1 MIWLKRVLFVLV
13 GLAVLGAGAAWFY
26 AGQALPVV
34 RGTLHVDGLK
44 AKVSIER
51 DAHGIPTIRARSPQD
66 AWFGLGFAHAQDRLW
81 QLETRKRIVAGRL
94 AEAFGPSALEADRFL
109 RALGVR
115 ASAERQW
122 GAASLEVREML
133 DAYSAG
139 INAYLADHLRARP
152 PEFLLLGLKPE
163 PWTPVDSLGWTT
175 MMAWDLGGNWQAE
188 LLRMRMAAT
197 LPVARI
203 QQLLP
208 PYPGEEPLKTQD
220 YAALYKAL
228 GVAGSTGS
236 LRADAAP
243 ADAPLTAALPYD
255 PLAAGVEGTGS
266 NNWAV
271 AGIRSVTGKPLL
283 ANDPHL
289 KLDSPSLWYLAR
301 LEAPGLHVAGAT
313 LPGLPIVV
321 LGQNRDI
328 AWGFTNTAP
337 DVQDLYL
344 ERVDTDRPERYESPD
359 GWETFETRDETI
371 RVKGQA
377 DVSIKVRST
386 RHGPVISDA
395 QTPATLGLTG
405 EGGARYALALRW
417 TALDEDAASSLDA
430 GLAFNRATSVAAF
443 IAASRKH
450 VAPMQNM
457 VVADSERIAMVS
469 AGRVPVR
476 SPEHDLKGLAPAPG
490 WDARYDWIGQ
500 IAATETPR
508 ELDPAR
514 GWLASAN
521 QRIHG
526 PQYPHFIT
534 SEWTVPYRQQ
544 RIEQMLS
551 QRPLHSLDGFAAM
564 QSDVLSLGALKLL
577 PFAQAARSEH
587 PLAEAAR
594 RRLQTFDGA
603 MSAEGAAP
611 LIFSVWVRHLA
622 RAVFEDDLGPALY
635 QRQLGQRS
643 FRDALEG
650 VLERSDGIWCDDQRT
665 APVETCAMQIDAA
678 MTSALDEI
686 QRRQGAD
693 VSAWRWGAA
702 HQARADHRPFSQ
714 VKWLS
719 KVFEL
724 RVPVG
729 GDAYTINAAR
739 PTLRPDAKTGEVDL
753 NEHGP
758 SLRALYDLNDPLRS
772 RFIQSTGQSGL
783 PFSGHHAD
791 LMRRWARGSY
801 VPVWGQDDDVERLTL
816 TPRSSSN

>member
-1 MIWLKRVLFVLV
+1 VIWLKRALFVFI
-13 GLAVLGAGAAWFY
+13 GLAVLGAGAAWLY
-26 AGQALPVV
+26 IEQALPVM
-34 RGTLHVDGLK
+34 RGTLRVEGLR
-44 AKVSIER
+44 ANLSIER

-81 QLETRKRIVAGRL
+81 QLETHKRIASGRL

-122 GAASLEVREML
+122 DVASLEVREML
-133 DAYSAG
+133 EAYSAG

-152 PEFLLLGLKPE
+152 PEFLLLGLTPE

-175 MMAWDLGGNWQAE
+175 MMAWDLGGNWHSE
-188 LLRMRMAAT
+188 LLRMRLAAT
-197 LPVARI
+197 MPVDRI
-203 QQLLP
+203 GQLLP

-228 GVAGSTGS
+228 GVFGLADRT
-236 LRADAAP
+236 RAQAPIDPAHAARP
-243 ADAPLTAALPYD
+243 FDPLTT
-255 PLAAGVEGTGS
+255 GVEGTGS

-271 AGIRSVTGKPLL
+271 AGKRSVTGRPLL

-289 KLDSPSLWYLAR
+289 KLSSPALWYLAR
-301 LEAPGLHVAGAT
+301 IEAPGLHVAGAT
-313 LPGLPIVV
+313 LPGLPLVV

-344 ERVDTDRPERYESPD
+344 ERVDTDRPGRYETPD
-359 GWETFETRDETI
+359 GWETFETREETI
-371 RVKGQA
+371 RVKGQG
-377 DVSIKVRST
+377 DVSFIARRT

-395 QTPATLGLTG
+395 DTPATQGLTG
-405 EGGARYALALRW
+405 EGGLRYALALRW
-417 TALDEDAASSLDA
+417 TALDEDAAVSLEA

-443 IAASRKH
+443 IAATRKN

-457 VVADSERIAMVS
+457 LVADAERIAIVS
-469 AGRVPVR
+469 AGRVPLR

-500 IAATETPR
+500 IAAVETPR

-521 QRIHG
+521 QRVHG

-544 RIEQMLS
+544 RIEQLLA
-551 QRPLHSLDGFAAM
+551 QRPLHSLDSFAAM
-564 QSDVLSLGALKLL
+564 QSDVLSLAALKLL
-577 PFAQAARSEH
+577 PQAQAARSTH

-594 RRLQTFDGA
+594 RRLDTFDGA
-603 MSAEGAAP
+603 MAADGAAP
-611 LIFSVWVRHLA
+611 LIFSVWVRQLG

-650 VLERSDGIWCDDQRT
+650 VLSRDDTAWCDDQRT
-665 APVETCAMQIDAA
+665 PAVETCSAQADAA
-678 MTSALDEI
+678 MTVALAEI
-686 QRRQGAD
+686 QRKQGDD
-693 VSAWRWGAA
+693 VGAWRWGEA
-702 HQARADHRPFSQ
+702 HQARAEHRPFSQ
-714 VKWLS
+714 VPWLS
-719 KVFEL
+719 RAFEL

-729 GDAYTINAAR
+729 GDAFTVNAAR
-739 PTLRPDAKTGEVDL
+739 PTSRPDPKTGEIDL

-758 SLRALYDLNDPLRS
+758 SLRALYDLNDPQRS
-772 RFIQSTGQSGL
+772 RFVQSTGQSGL
-783 PFSGHHAD
+783 PFSRHHAD
-791 LMRRWARGSY
+791 LMRRWARNTY
-801 VPVWGQDDDVERLTL
+801 VPVWGQGDEVQRLML
-816 TPRSSSN
+816 TPQSPN